1 MSALSEESDDTEMF
15 QSQKLKQVEEKKQ
28 EVKQQKMQESKPRK
42 RGIFTSKLG
51 EQSNTKTI

>member
-1 MSALSEESDDTEMF
+1 MSALSEDSDDTEMF
-15 QSQKLKQVEEKKQ
+15 QSQKLKQAEQKKQ